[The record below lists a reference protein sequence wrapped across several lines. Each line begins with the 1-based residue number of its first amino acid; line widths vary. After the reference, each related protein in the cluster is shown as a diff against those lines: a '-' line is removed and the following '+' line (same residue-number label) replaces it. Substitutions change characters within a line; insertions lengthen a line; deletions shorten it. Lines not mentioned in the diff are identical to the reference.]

1 MFRIKKAAPNMTP
14 RAYFIRKAKKS
25 KAGKDALAK
34 LNDYLNAN
42 TPEPMYWLH
51 SMWKNQQNAITYKEL
66 REAIQN
72 GYLDLDT
79 LRAWQEDYAKLVSK
93 KIFPGWFDAIAAG
106 AQNASAD
113 ATNFG
118 VLATAQWVADHGAE
132 LVTVISDEARQAIQ
146 ALVGVTVNG
155 QYTVDELSRAIR
167 PLVGLTRP
175 QAAANLKYYTKV
187 RDTLLEQNPTMKK
200 ATAEKRAQEAAMKYA
215 SRQHRYR
222 AQMIAET
229 ETAKAYTQGYRGY
242 VRQEIQNGALRPGV
256 MVWDTAQDEAVC
268 PVCGA
273 LNGQESDEK
282 FTFRLNGKTYDGPP
296 AHPRCRCAEHFEER
310 GEGAAPGGYTQAPWG
325 ASGVPGRPGVSPA
338 DPYSM
343 TIQTKPEE
351 IGGDGWREICRETHI
366 LRENGVDYEVT
377 IVSENYNGTLAFR
390 NRVDVKPA
398 GFRDVTEE
406 YLKRATP
413 GVGSIT
419 FEPGYDMGRD
429 HAQER
434 AAAQWLHDTLGGDV
448 TVLKEINKNHIKTP
462 DFFWAG
468 ALWDLKNPTTAQAAN
483 SAVRH
488 GLSQIRSDPGGVILD
503 YTDADVNIE
512 EAIGAVQKRMQWDKN
527 TPVDI
532 MLIKHGVLK
541 YVLRFNEIRDI
552 KKSAPPPNSKGS
564 LLMRSPAPGHTSQDK
579 TPQQHYTQSPGIC
592 NRIFQI
598 FRRTS
603 S

>member
-1 MFRIKKAAPNMTP
+1 MLVIRKRRQTMTP
-14 RAYFIRKAKKS
+14 RELFIRKAKKS
-25 KAGKDALAK
+25 KAGKDALK
-34 LNDYLNAN
+34 HLNDYLNAA

-51 SMWKNQQNAITYKEL
+51 SLWGNQQNAITYKEL
-66 REAIQN
+66 REAIKN
-72 GYLDLDT
+72 GYLDPDT
-79 LRAWQEDYAKLVSK
+79 LRVWQEDYAKVVSK
-93 KIFPGWFDAIAAG
+93 RIFPGWYEAIAAG
-106 AQNASAD
+106 AQNVSAD

-146 ALVGVTVNG
+146 ALVGATVNG

-167 PLVGLTRP
+167 PLVGLTKP

-187 RDTLLEQNPTMKK
+187 RDALLEQNPTMKK

-215 SRQHRYR
+215 ARQHRYR

-242 VRQEIQNGALRPGV
+242 VAKQVQNGALRPGV

-273 LNGQESDEK
+273 LNGQESDAK
-282 FTFRLNGKTYDGPP
+282 FTFKLNGKTYDGPP

-390 NRVDVKPA
+390 NRVDVKLA
-398 GFRDVTEE
+398 GCQDVTEE

-434 AAAQWLHDTLGGDV
+434 AAAQWLLDTFGGDI
-448 TVLKEINKNHIKTP
+448 VLQAEHKQ
-462 DFFWAG
+462 AG
-468 ALWDLKNPTTAQAAN
+468 VKCADYSWNGKQWDLKTTTTAKAAD
-483 SAVRH
+483 SALRK
-488 GLSQIRSDPGGVILD
+488 GLKQIRSNPGGIVLD
-503 YTDADVNIE
+503 Y
-512 EAIGAVQKRMQWDKN
+512 G
-527 TPVDI
+527 
-532 MLIKHGVLK
+532 
-541 YVLRFNEIRDI
+541 Y
-552 KKSAPPPNSKGS
+552 
-564 LLMRSPAPGHTSQDK
+564 
-579 TPQQHYTQSPGIC
+579 
-592 NRIFQI
+592 NRISAEELLKIAVDRMKFSGTDQVDVMVLMENALQ
-598 FRRTS
+598 FVWRFKK
-603 S
+603 

>member
-1 MFRIKKAAPNMTP
+1 MLVIRKRQQTLTP
-14 RAYFIRKAKKS
+14 RELFIRKAKKS
-25 KAGKDALAK
+25 KAGKDALK
-34 LNDYLNAN
+34 HLNDYLNAA

-51 SMWKNQQNAITYKEL
+51 SLWGNQQNAITYKEL
-66 REAIQN
+66 REAIKN
-72 GYLDLDT
+72 GYMDEAT
-79 LRAWQEDYAKLVSK
+79 LQAWQQDYAKVVSK
-93 KIFPGWFDAIAAG
+93 RIFPGWYNAIAAG
-106 AQNASAD
+106 AQNVSAD

-132 LVTVISDEARQAIQ
+132 LVTVISGEAREAIQ
-146 ALVGVTVNG
+146 ALVGTTVNG

-175 QAAANLKYYTKV
+175 QAAANLRYYTKV
-187 RDTLLEQNPTMKK
+187 RDALLEQNPTMKK

-215 SRQHRYR
+215 ARQHRYR

-242 VRQEIQNGALRPGV
+242 VAQQVQNGALRPGV

-273 LNGQESDEK
+273 LNGQESDER

-390 NRVDVKPA
+390 NRVDVKTVESSPLSNLA
-398 GFRDVTEE
+398 GSSMIGSENVGGVPPVIPLGKIDIEKYRCVTPDIVTDE
-406 YLKRATP
+406 
-413 GVGSIT
+413 VIIT
-419 FEPGYDMGRD
+419 SERIR
-429 HAQER
+429 HIQER
-434 AAAQWLHDTLGGDV
+434 HPNDFERFAGYLVRIIREPDYILEANKPNTAF
-448 TVLKEINKNHIKTP
+448 VLKEIEENGERFQAIVRLAVSSDAP
-462 DFFWAG
+462 G
-468 ALWDLKNPTTAQAAN
+468 LKNSIITFLKTDEKRYA
-483 SAVRH
+483 RY
-488 GLSQIRSDPGGVILD
+488 LRTKKIL
-503 YTDADVNIE
+503 Y
-512 EAIGAVQKRMQWDKN
+512 
-527 TPVDI
+527 
-532 MLIKHGVLK
+532 
-541 YVLRFNEIRDI
+541 
-552 KKSAPPPNSKGS
+552 KSE
-564 LLMRSPAPGHTSQDK
+564 
-579 TPQQHYTQSPGIC
+579 
-592 NRIFQI
+592 
-598 FRRTS
+598 
-603 S
+603 